1 MVIAQVIASA
11 ISGTAVTKFGYYT
24 PWLILA
30 AVLMAVGAGM
40 ISTLSVDASPAQ
52 WIGFQVIYA
61 VGLGLGGDVPQV
73 AMQTV
78 LPMAHIAKATTLAIL
93 CETVSASVFISVS
106 GNILLQRLVY
116 RLQHIRPSLTPQV
129 VNSVGLLNLQ
139 ATFDAEDMPVVIAAY
154 SEALNDTFKV
164 SIALSCLCVVGSL
177 LMEWKSVKGNNEA
190 DESKSPVES
199 SAEEGEKQVILSA

>member
-1 MVIAQVIASA
+1 MTLPMVIAQVIASA

-30 AVLMAVGAGM
+30 AVLMVVGAGM
-40 ISTLSVDASPAQ
+40 ISTLSVDATAAQ

-78 LPMAHIAKATTLAIL
+78 LPMAQIAKATTLAIL

-106 GNILLQRLVY
+106 GNVLLQRLVY
-116 RLQHIRPSLTPQV
+116 RLQHIQPSLTPQV
-129 VNSVGLLNLQ
+129 VNSIGLLNLQ
-139 ATFDAEDMPVVIAAY
+139 ATFEAKDMPIVISAY
-154 SEALNDTFKV
+154 SDALNETFKV

-177 LMEWKSVKGNNEA
+177 LMEWKSVKGNKEA
-190 DESKSPVES
+190 DESLANNKV
-199 SAEEGEKQVILSA
+199 GE

>member
-1 MVIAQVIASA
+1 MVIAQVVASA

-24 PWLILA
+24 PWLIVA

-139 ATFDAEDMPVVIAAY
+139 ATFEEKDMPIVIAAY
-154 SEALNDTFKV
+154 SEALSDTFKV
-164 SIALSCLCVVGSL
+164 SIALSCLCVVASL
-177 LMEWKSVKGNNEA
+177 LMEWKSVKGNDD
-190 DESKSPVES
+190 DESES
-199 SAEEGEKQVILSA
+199 AGESTEGSDGEKQTVLSN